1 MAKHAIF
8 GIRHI
13 YYIVQCSSLK
23 IQKQTYIYMIHY
35 SGHFGDVA
43 LFEKIKNNL
52 SILTFEAAITIC
64 VRVYNF
70 SQMTICYGF

>member
-8 GIRHI
+8 GITHI

-23 IQKQTYIYMIHY
+23 IQKQTYVYMIHY

-43 LFEKIKNNL
+43 LFEKIKK
-52 SILTFEAAITIC
+52 
-64 VRVYNF
+64 NF
-70 SQMTICYGF
+70 DFCL